1 MTGYRMVET
10 ITSTAAAD
18 LLRDGALTVDEAVV
32 WSGIRRTRLYAA
44 MSDGRL
50 PFVQL
55 GKRRLIPRAALQDL
69 LAEGLV
75 VVTSNDRAA

>member
-18 LLRDGALTVDEAVV
+18 LLRDGALTVDDAVAF
-32 WSGIRRTRLYAA
+32 SGIRRTRLYTA
-44 MSDGRL
+44 MSEGRL
-50 PFVQL
+50 AFVQS
-55 GKRRLIPRAALQDL
+55 GKRRLIPRAALQNL

-75 VVTSNDRAA
+75 VVTSNERAA